1 MFKSNGQDIKL
12 CGCGCGKPVTNDKNT
27 YLHGHFTKSFDKE
40 IFKRK

>member
-27 YLHGHFTKSFDKE
+27 YLQ
-40 IFKRK
+40 IF